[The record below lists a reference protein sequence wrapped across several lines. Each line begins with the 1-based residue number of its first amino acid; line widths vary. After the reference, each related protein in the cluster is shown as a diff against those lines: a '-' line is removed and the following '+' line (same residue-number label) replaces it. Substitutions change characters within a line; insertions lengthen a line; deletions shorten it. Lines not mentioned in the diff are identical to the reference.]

1 MKRTLKLV
9 CLLATAILMLSL
21 AAAALAEGEEPGDT
35 PEISQTPAL
44 EVQPTGNDIPLGE
57 VYEQIPVGIPYT
69 GGTGVFVI
77 ALAVLG
83 AAVALAVVAGRRSRG
98 K

>member
-9 CLLATAILMLSL
+9 CLLAAAILMLSL
-21 AAAALAEGEEPGDT
+21 AAATAAEGEESGDM
-35 PEISQTPAL
+35 PQSGQTPAL
-44 EVQPTGNDIPLGE
+44 EVQPAGNDIPLGE